1 MIELWKARKVVLCS
15 SLASAHP
22 GAILCR
28 LVVRGECVERC
39 NFDAAPEGQQTHH
52 TIEQGKLSAEEY
64 ATLKRLVEKRVRE
77 AAQVT
82 AVTRDD
88 TVQHCSP
95 ISQPSVPPSGVCCN
109 LENEG
114 RLDPES
120 EKLKSS
126 SASTGLNT
134 PGQQCH
140 PNEGIRETGRTT
152 ASGTLTAG
160 ASSSKKRN
168 ISTSTGT
175 VAGIS
180 STATTSGYLRLKTFS
195 EENKQ
200 FDPGGQG
207 EKARLG
213 TRLYSILSFL
223 GRAGKLRVAFCLCLV
238 LCAFCVFVFRNYFFS
253 TGDHFSAKLKDGTR
267 VLDADR
273 VADVRNRRA
282 SVLLPITLLKLAR
295 TSNARFGRS
304 ADTLE

>member
-1 MIELWKARKVVLCS
+1 MEGKESCFYVHRSLPPTSEQYYTGLWSEVNALRDAISVPRQKVSRLIN
-15 SLASAHP
+15 
-22 GAILCR
+22 AI
-28 LVVRGECVERC
+28 G
-39 NFDAAPEGQQTHH
+39 
-52 TIEQGKLSAEEY
+52 QGKLSAEEY
-64 ATLKRLVEKRVRE
+64 ATLKLLLEKRVRE
-77 AAQVT
+77 TAQVN
-82 AVTRDD
+82 AVTRGD

-95 ISQPSVPPSGVCCN
+95 IAQTSVPPSGVCFN

-114 RLDPES
+114 RMNPEL
-120 EKLKSS
+120 EKFKSS
-126 SASTGLNT
+126 SAGTGLNT
-134 PGQQCH
+134 PGQQCP
-140 PNEGIRETGRTT
+140 PNEGIRETGRIT
-152 ASGTLTAG
+152 ASGTFTAG

-168 ISTSTGT
+168 VSTSTGT

-180 STATTSGYLRLKTFS
+180 STAATPGYRRLKTFS

-213 TRLYSILSFL
+213 TRLYSTLFSGESWQAPCCFL
-223 GRAGKLRVAFCLCLV
+223 FVPRALCF
-238 LCAFCVFVFRNYFFS
+238 LCVCFPKIFFP

-282 SVLLPITLLKLAR
+282 SVLSPITLLKLAR